1 MAGIS
6 SLLSIGRSAL
16 NASQVAIQVTG
27 DNIANVD
34 TEGYSRQSVVLTNGT
49 YTSGVDV
56 EGVTRSYD
64 AFVEA
69 QYLDK
74 LSARDR
80 WSTLYSGLS
89 GVEALFNESNTDG
102 LSASLSDFF
111 SDWSNLTSSTASNA
125 SITSMLENSQTLVSL
140 LRSMGSSLDSL
151 QSDAESAISEG
162 VDTLNELAANIA
174 ELNRQIGTSTSGTE
188 SYNSLLDSRDSLIE
202 QMASLVD
209 INVIDN
215 GGSNLTINLTS
226 GQTVV
231 DGITNFSF
239 AYEQGK
245 TVRQLSA
252 SSISAGSDAQCY
264 YSGSDSSEYTIQVVS
279 PGTVTSNGSLTGATF
294 KVSLDGGKTW
304 LTDDGG
310 NVLTYDANA
319 ESGKVMVGDLEIWF
333 GTTSNA
339 SSVTGSTTL
348 TAGDT
353 FTLVPKK
360 ALNWYTSAGTSEI
373 VSPQQYSDGTDNT
386 RRLTGGSLCG
396 ALELV
401 DSYIGGYEDSLDS
414 FTESLVWEVN
424 RIYSQGTG
432 EAAYDTCTGTYSA
445 LRTDVG
451 LGDPASGLTYG
462 SRLASGASLL
472 YVYNESTGSLV
483 SSASITLD
491 PASDSLEDVADAIN
505 NAFGGNLTA
514 SIVNGQLLLDAAD
527 GYEFRFGD
535 DTSGL
540 FAALGLNTLLTGA
553 TAADVALNSTATS
566 DNGLV
571 AIGHVGT
578 GGLVASGDTTTAT
591 AMAAL
596 QNTTVDFL
604 VNGKTVSSQTLGD
617 YYSTLVGSVG
627 SDTSAASY
635 QYSYQST
642 LASSL
647 SDEKLAVSAVSL
659 DEELTNLIMYQ
670 HSYQAAAKLIS
681 TADSMFETI
690 LGMKN

>member
-1 MAGIS
+1 
-6 SLLSIGRSAL
+6 
-16 NASQVAIQVTG
+16 
-27 DNIANVD
+27 
-34 TEGYSRQSVVLTNGT
+34 
-49 YTSGVDV
+49 
-56 EGVTRSYD
+56 
-64 AFVEA
+64 
-69 QYLDK
+69 
-74 LSARDR
+74 
-80 WSTLYSGLS
+80 
-89 GVEALFNESNTDG
+89 
-102 LSASLSDFF
+102 
-111 SDWSNLTSSTASNA
+111 
-125 SITSMLENSQTLVSL
+125 
-140 LRSMGSSLDSL
+140 
-151 QSDAESAISEG
+151 
-162 VDTLNELAANIA
+162 
-174 ELNRQIGTSTSGTE
+174 
-188 SYNSLLDSRDSLIE
+188 
-202 QMASLVD
+202 MASLVD

-264 YSGSDSSEYTIQVVS
+264 YSGSDSSEYTIQVVT
-279 PGTVTSNGSLTGATF
+279 PGTVTSNGSATGATF
-294 KVSLDGGKTW
+294 KVSLDGGETW
-304 LTDDGG
+304 LTDDSG

-462 SRLASGASLL
+462 NRWPRAPPALCYS
-472 YVYNESTGSLV
+472 ESTGSLV

-491 PASDSLEDVADAIN
+491 PASDSLEDVANAIN

-535 DTSGL
+535 DTPGCSRPW
-540 FAALGLNTLLTGA
+540 
-553 TAADVALNSTATS
+553 
-566 DNGLV
+566 
-571 AIGHVGT
+571 
-578 GGLVASGDTTTAT
+578 
-591 AMAAL
+591 
-596 QNTTVDFL
+596 
-604 VNGKTVSSQTLGD
+604 
-617 YYSTLVGSVG
+617 GS
-627 SDTSAASY
+627 
-635 QYSYQST
+635 
-642 LASSL
+642 
-647 SDEKLAVSAVSL
+647 
-659 DEELTNLIMYQ
+659 IR
-670 HSYQAAAKLIS
+670 
-681 TADSMFETI
+681 F
-690 LGMKN
+690 